1 MQAKKRCFFYFFVS
15 LNRFARLCLSQVD
28 KIFKIP
34 ASCLITCYIL
44 KRVIIIAHIFL
55 IENAISFVYCN

>member
-1 MQAKKRCFFYFFVS
+1 MQAKNAVFLFFVS

-34 ASCLITCYIL
+34 ASCHITCYIL
-44 KRVIIIAHIFL
+44 KEL
-55 IENAISFVYCN
+55 LL